1 MRTNYL
7 HEANV
12 EYRRMRRRIP
22 LGPLRNRTEYDRAV
36 AVLDDLVDEIGERE
50 AHPLADLA
58 EMLALAIEA
67 YEDLHVPIPE
77 STGPAIL
84 RALMEE
90 HGLSQSDLP
99 EIGSQGVVSEVL
111 SGKRDLNVRQI
122 AKVSTRFGISPALFI
137 PSSGIRTSTTARRK
151 RAV

>member
-137 PSSGIRTSTTARRK
+137 PSSGIRTSTTARRT

>member
-84 RALMEE
+84 RA
-90 HGLSQSDLP
+90 
-99 EIGSQGVVSEVL
+99 
-111 SGKRDLNVRQI
+111 
-122 AKVSTRFGISPALFI
+122 
-137 PSSGIRTSTTARRK
+137 
-151 RAV
+151 

>member
-22 LGPLRNRTEYDRAV
+22 LVPLRNRTEYDRAV